1 MLKNLILS
9 GLWGG
14 DLSAAVW
21 LQLVAELGITSRPAN
36 LEMGNPA
43 RNALLLILQWGG
55 EKSSRF
61 CAGLLGYDW
70 SLCWLQWAEHPMG
83 RWGIQQGI
91 PCSVGCL
98 PLAAGLGAAGQW
110 EAGESSRRGSGSRDR
125 EGCRWAPEKGER
137 KKEGAGV
144 GAARRR
150 LLGGARVHA
159 TQIRALGAP
168 PPLGSPPARLRA
180 AAGQGSSAAP
190 PAAAGP
196 PPPCV

>member
-1 MLKNLILS
+1 MIFSELWEGTLS
-9 GLWGG
+9 PADCLR
-14 DLSAAVW
+14 LA
-21 LQLVAELGITSRPAN
+21 AELEITSRAAN

-61 CAGLLGYDW
+61 CAGLHAYDW

-83 RWGIQQGI
+83 SWRIQQGI
-91 PCSVGCL
+91 PGSVGCL

-110 EAGESSRRGSGSRDR
+110 GAGGSSRRGSGSRDR

-180 AAGQGSSAAP
+180 AAAGQGSSAAP

-196 PPPCV
+196 PPPRV